1 MIKNVVSKYTLNV
14 IAILVPIP
22 KIGLFAYILQKWP
35 LFGHRHMVSD
45 INNKEKVKQVGGKI
59 NELIYSK
66 PIP

>member
-1 MIKNVVSKYTLNV
+1 MKKKKKDAIICVFLTQPLKVLNV
-14 IAILVPIP
+14 IL
-22 KIGLFAYILQKWP
+22 
-35 LFGHRHMVSD
+35 VSD

>member
-1 MIKNVVSKYTLNV
+1 MFFLQFWYQVLKLDFLRT
-14 IAILVPIP
+14 
-22 KIGLFAYILQKWP
+22 FLQKGP